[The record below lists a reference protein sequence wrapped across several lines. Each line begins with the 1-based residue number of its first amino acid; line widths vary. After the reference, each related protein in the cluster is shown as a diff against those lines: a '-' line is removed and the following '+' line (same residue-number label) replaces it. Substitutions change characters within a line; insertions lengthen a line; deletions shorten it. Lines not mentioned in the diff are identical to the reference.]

1 MLLVMPDELTDGQTR
16 PFIELSLTAKR
27 GRKVRFITK
36 ETWKWVSVESPQED
50 SSSERRE
57 HFGLGKHLLASPVHS
72 SLSSGL
78 IRTKNILNFCSY
90 ILFVT
95 DTTDMS
101 V

>member
-36 ETWKWVSVESPQED
+36 ETWKWVSVESPQEY
-50 SSSERRE
+50 SSSERRRE

-78 IRTKNILNFCSY
+78 IRTKKFLA
-90 ILFVT
+90 FVVLT
-95 DTTDMS
+95 AAG
-101 V
+101 VNKKPL